1 MAKYRGR
8 KVRLNK
14 PTRIR
19 KGQPSFGKKKF
30 QVFVNDG
37 GKTKRVTF
45 GDPNM
50 RIRKSNKDARKSF
63 RARMK
68 CSTAKDK
75 TTARYWSCK
84 KW

>member
-30 QVFVNDG
+30 QVFVNDK

-50 RIRKSNKDARKSF
+50 RIRKSNPARRKSF
-63 RARMK
+63 RARHK
-68 CSTAKDK
+68 CATAKDK